1 MKKIKLLL
9 IFFVICFSLVG
20 CSSNNSQTEENIGE
34 KVIFKST
41 ISPNEEYVSSKDEI
55 VNQTIK
61 ITQNEEGEIFV
72 EASSNSVF
80 FEKMSY
86 SVEYYKEIDEK
97 DVEVKWLTLM
107 GSDKQSK
114 ENQLCVA
121 DIIIKDGADV
131 VSERKVNFAKK
142 AIETIVEDVTSEQ

>member
-9 IFFVICFSLVG
+9 IFLVACFSLVG
-20 CSSNNSQTEENIGE
+20 CSSNNSQTEENTGK
-34 KVIFKST
+34 KVIFEST
-41 ISPNEEYVSSKDEI
+41 ISPNEEYVASEDE
-55 VNQTIK
+55 VVTQTIK
-61 ITQNEEGEIFV
+61 VSQNEEGEIFI
-72 EASSNSVF
+72 EASSNSAF

-86 SVEYYKEIDEK
+86 SMEYYKEIDEK

-107 GSDKQSK
+107 GIDNPSK

-121 DIIIKDGADV
+121 DIIIKDGEDV

>member
-20 CSSNNSQTEENIGE
+20 CSSNNSQTEENTGE

-41 ISPNEEYVSSKDEI
+41 ISPNEEYVSSEDEV

-61 ITQNEEGEIFV
+61 ISQNKEGEIFV
-72 EASSNSVF
+72 EASSNSAF

-86 SVEYYKEIDEK
+86 SVEYYKEINEK

-107 GSDKQSK
+107 GSDKATK
-114 ENQLCVA
+114 EDQLCVA

-142 AIETIVEDVTSEQ
+142 AIETIVEDATSEQ

>member
-9 IFFVICFSLVG
+9 IFLVVCFSLVG
-20 CSSNNSQTEENIGE
+20 CSSNNSQTEENTGK
-34 KVIFKST
+34 KVIFEST
-41 ISPNEEYVSSKDEI
+41 ISPNEEYVASEDE
-55 VNQTIK
+55 VVTQTNK
-61 ITQNEEGEIFV
+61 VSQNEDGEIFI
-72 EASSNSVF
+72 EASSNSAF

-107 GSDKQSK
+107 GSDNPSK
-114 ENQLCVA
+114 EDQLCVA

>member
-41 ISPNEEYVSSKDEI
+41 ISPNEEYVESKDE
-55 VNQTIK
+55 VVTQTIK
-61 ITQNEEGEIFV
+61 VSQNEEGEIFV
-72 EASSNSVF
+72 EASSNSAF

-86 SVEYYKEIDEK
+86 SVEYYKEINEK
-97 DVEVKWLTLM
+97 YVEVKWLTLM
-107 GSDKQSK
+107 GSDKATK

-131 VSERKVNFAKK
+131 VSERKVNFAKN
-142 AIETIVEDVTSEQ
+142 AIETIVEDVTTEQ

>member
-20 CSSNNSQTEENIGE
+20 CSSNNSQTEENTDE
-34 KVIFKST
+34 KVIFEST
-41 ISPNEEYVSSKDEI
+41 ISPNEEYVESKDE
-55 VNQTIK
+55 VVTQTIK
-61 ITQNEEGEIFV
+61 VSQNEEGEIFV

-107 GSDKQSK
+107 VSDKATK

-142 AIETIVEDVTSEQ
+142 AIETIVEDITTEQ

>member
-20 CSSNNSQTEENIGE
+20 CSSNNSQTEENTGE

-41 ISPNEEYVSSKDEI
+41 ISPNEEYVESKDE
-55 VNQTIK
+55 VVTQTINVS
-61 ITQNEEGEIFV
+61 QNEEGEIFV
-72 EASSNSVF
+72 EASSNSAF

-97 DVEVKWLTLM
+97 NVEVKWLTLM
-107 GSDKQSK
+107 GSDKATK
-114 ENQLCVA
+114 ENQLCIA